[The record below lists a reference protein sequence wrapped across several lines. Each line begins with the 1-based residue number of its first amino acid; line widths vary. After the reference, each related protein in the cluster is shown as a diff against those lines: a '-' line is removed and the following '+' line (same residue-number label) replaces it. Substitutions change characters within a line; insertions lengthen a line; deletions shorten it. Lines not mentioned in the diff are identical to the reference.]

1 MAAATRR
8 DVRAR
13 TTAAAARVGGHAR
26 ILAAVLAGLG
36 TAALTM
42 AGAAL
47 AAAALPALAWP
58 RTRRRVAPALAAGVR
73 VIADLELRR
82 LSRWAGLGLHASPHT
97 APRMLYLGVRLV
109 VAAVTAAI
117 LFVLGGLW
125 ALFAGGT
132 VWEAVTGTASEVW
145 ITLPGVSLST
155 STIALGTAFA
165 LITFL
170 GLWGALAG
178 VTALDRSLARRILG
192 PSTEDLLTRRID
204 ELSRSRSG
212 IVRAVD
218 EERRRI
224 ERDLHDGVQQRV
236 VALAMLLG
244 RAQRGDDPERA
255 ARLVGQAHE
264 QTRVLLDELREVA
277 WRVYPTALDT
287 LGLESALHEIAE
299 RAPLPV
305 AVECDLPDPLPPAAA
320 TAVYFAARE
329 AITNAVKHARPHR
342 VRVRVRAD
350 RTRVELSVSDDGHGG
365 ADPRG
370 QGLTGLLRRV
380 RALDGT
386 LSVHSPDG
394 GPTVVRAHVPLTD
407 RPTAPT
413 NTEPSCAW

>member
-1 MAAATRR
+1 M
-8 DVRAR
+8 V
-13 TTAAAARVGGHAR
+13 
-26 ILAAVLAGLG
+26 AVLAGLG
-36 TAALTM
+36 TAALTA
-42 AGAAL
+42 AGAVL
-47 AAAALPALAWP
+47 AVAALPALAWP
-58 RTRRRVAPALAAGVR
+58 RARRRVAPALAAGVR
-73 VIADLELRR
+73 AVADLEVRR
-82 LSRWAGLGLHASPHT
+82 LSRWAGLGLHACPDT
-97 APRMLYLGVRLV
+97 APRALYLGVRLV
-109 VAAVTAAI
+109 VAAVTAAV

-125 ALFAGGT
+125 ALFTGGT
-132 VWEAVTGTASEVW
+132 VWEAVTGTASQVW

-155 STIALGTAFA
+155 STLALGASFA
-165 LITFL
+165 LVTFL

-204 ELSRSRSG
+204 ELARSRSG

-244 RAQRGDDPERA
+244 RARRGDDPERA
-255 ARLVGQAHE
+255 ARLLGQAHE

-287 LGLESALHEIAE
+287 LGLESALNEIAE

-305 AVECDLPDPLPPAAA
+305 TVECDLLEPLPPTAA
-320 TAVYFAARE
+320 TAVYFTARE

-342 VRVRVRAD
+342 VEVRVRAD
-350 RTRVELSVSDDGHGG
+350 HTRVELSVTDDGPGG

-413 NTEPSCAW
+413 DTEPTCAW

>member
-1 MAAATRR
+1 MAAATGR
-8 DVRAR
+8 DLRAR
-13 TTAAAARVGGHAR
+13 FRAGSALVLGRARV
-26 ILAAVLAGLG
+26 LVAVIAGLG
-36 TAALTM
+36 TAALT
-42 AGAAL
+42 AVGAVL
-47 AAAALPALAWP
+47 AVVALPALVWP
-58 RTRRRVAPALAAGVR
+58 RARRRVVPALTAGVLW
-73 VIADLELRR
+73 IAELELRR
-82 LSRWAGLGLHASPHT
+82 LTRWAGLEPHAVPGV
-97 APRMLYLGVRLV
+97 APRVLYLGVRLA
-109 VAAVTAAI
+109 VAALTAAV
-117 LFVLGGLW
+117 LFVVGGLLV
-125 ALFAGGT
+125 LFTGGT
-132 VWEAVTGTASEVW
+132 VWGMLTGTGSDVW
-145 ITLPGVSLST
+145 IILPGVSLYT
-155 STIALGTAFA
+155 STVSLGAAFA
-165 LITFL
+165 LATFL

-204 ELSRSRSG
+204 ELSQSRSG

-244 RAQRGDDPERA
+244 RARRGEDPERA

-264 QTRVLLDELREVA
+264 QTQVLLDELREVA

-287 LGLESALHEIAE
+287 LGLESALNEIAE

-305 AVECDLPDPLPPAAA
+305 TVECDLPDPLPPTAA
-320 TAVYFAARE
+320 TAVYFVARE

-350 RTRVELSVSDDGHGG
+350 DTRVELSVTDDGPGG

-386 LSVHSPDG
+386 LSVHSPAG

-407 RPTAPT
+407 PPAAPT
-413 NTEPSCAW
+413 NTEPTCAW